1 MTALVCTCDQHG
13 DYCLAHPNCACGC
26 PKHAHSFDEAAIG
39 DACITGSMNCHGC
52 VSYRPAKLSLFHE
65 LGDDQLEQVTLEGL
79 REEYKAF
86 RAHHIEETT
95 ALWRKLELA
104 RTKP

>member
-1 MTALVCTCDQHG
+1 MNDCTCNQHG
-13 DYCLAHPNCACGC
+13 DYCPEHPNCACGC
-26 PKHAHSFDEAAIG
+26 PKHAHDSTG
-39 DACITGSMNCHGC
+39 CVTGSMNCHGC
-52 VSYRPAKLSLFHE
+52 DGYRPAQLKRFHE
-65 LGDDQLEQVTLEGL
+65 LNDDQLEQVTLEGL

-95 ALWRKLELA
+95 ALWTKLAKA